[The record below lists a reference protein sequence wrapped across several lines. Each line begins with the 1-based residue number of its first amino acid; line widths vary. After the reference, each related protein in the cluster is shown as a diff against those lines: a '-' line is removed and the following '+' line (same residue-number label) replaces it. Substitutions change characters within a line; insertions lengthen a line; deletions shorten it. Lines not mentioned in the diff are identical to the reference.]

1 MSFVSNAARVA
12 VAVFALTISAA
23 VAAES
28 WFIYVDRNERFAVNF
43 PAQPK
48 VEDFTM
54 ESEYQ
59 AELTAKRYSVDSN
72 GSQYIVTVINYE
84 NAATLTD
91 LRGSIAFAATKYR
104 QMGKVTYDA
113 YQEIDRVPGHQLQI
127 TTPEGRR
134 IFVGFNLYD
143 RRLFILEANVPA
155 NRPPPELFRDS
166 LQFLDANGMAIRLN
180 DDGTIG
186 QRRPIEER

>member
-1 MSFVSNAARVA
+1 MKFAFYAARVA
-12 VAVFALTISAA
+12 AAVIAFGISAA

-28 WFIYVDRNERFAVNF
+28 WFIYVDRDERFAVNF

-59 AELTAKRYSVDSN
+59 AELTGKRYIVESN
-72 GSQYIVTVINYE
+72 GSRYVVEVINYE
-84 NAATLTD
+84 NAATVTD
-91 LRGSIAFAATKYR
+91 LKGSMAFAATKYR
-104 QMGKVTYDA
+104 QKGKVTYDA

-134 IFVGFNLYD
+134 IFVGFNLYEK
-143 RRLFILEANVPA
+143 RLYILEADVPA
-155 NRPPPELFRDS
+155 GRPPPELFRDS
-166 LQFLDANGMAIRLN
+166 LQFLDAEGMAIRL
-180 DDGTIG
+180 DDEGKVG
-186 QRRPIEER
+186 QRRRVEER